1 MLIPLLYIT
10 LYIGVTLFFV
20 HQMRYTYYENKD
32 YSVGSWLD
40 AFVTLLALEGITS
53 LLRFIYNFPLYKLS
67 EFFAMHGINMLGE
80 QSYSLLAGITL
91 IVFTIIVEAWI
102 CKVRYPGLPYSR
114 IVTYL
119 LIPKFIIFGLNYALM
134 TASCA
139 L

>member
-1 MLIPLLYIT
+1 MLIPLLYLAAYVGI
-10 LYIGVTLFFV
+10 TLFFV

-32 YSVGSWLD
+32 YSIGSWLD

-53 LLRFIYNFPLYKLS
+53 LLRFIYNFPLYQLS
-67 EFFAMHGINMLGE
+67 GFLTMHGINLFGE
-80 QSYSLLAGITL
+80 QTFSVVSGLVL
-91 IVFTIIVEAWI
+91 IAVTIAIEAWV

-114 IVTYL
+114 ILTYL
-119 LIPKFIIFGLNYALM
+119 IIPKVIIFGLNYALM